1 MNYVD
6 GALASGKAFDC
17 GRILRP
23 AIRDVKRKA
32 GSYLAAFPDSPAFVA
47 QRLLL
52 TDVKI
57 GKVVHVNEKA
67 GR

>member
-1 MNYVD
+1 MTPEADSNN
-6 GALASGKAFDC
+6 
-17 GRILRP
+17 
-23 AIRDVKRKA
+23 RDVKRKA

-52 TDVKI
+52 TYVKI
-57 GKVVHVNEKA
+57 GKVFHVNEKA

>member
-1 MNYVD
+1 
-6 GALASGKAFDC
+6 
-17 GRILRP
+17 
-23 AIRDVKRKA
+23 VKRKA

-57 GKVVHVNEKA
+57 GKVFHVNEKA

>member
-1 MNYVD
+1 MGESPLSGNYYW
-6 GALASGKAFDC
+6 
-17 GRILRP
+17 RP
-23 AIRDVKRKA
+23 DSTPGGSMCEGKA

-57 GKVVHVNEKA
+57 GKVFHVNEKA